1 MQPIIIKMLRLNN
14 RHNNDFYCL
23 LIVLEQ
29 NWHLII
35 KCQAKDSEKGRP
47 TSGVYYQVLRYEYSK
62 KNEIHNYLLDL

>member
-35 KCQAKDSEKGRP
+35 KCQTKDSEKGPSLRLGTVVP
-47 TSGVYYQVLRYEYSK
+47 NYSGCILTHK
-62 KNEIHNYLLDL
+62 K